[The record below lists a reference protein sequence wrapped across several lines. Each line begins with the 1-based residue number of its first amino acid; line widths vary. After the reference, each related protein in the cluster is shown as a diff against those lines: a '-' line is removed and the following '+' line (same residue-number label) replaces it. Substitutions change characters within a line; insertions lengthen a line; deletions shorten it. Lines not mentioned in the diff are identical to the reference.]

1 MNIHYNTR
9 TLAWKC
15 IWDGEIFYRVQDF
28 SVTWQKKP
36 FRIVFRRLSSP
47 WTNSDAGGWSS
58 FVGAWIDSL
67 TRTYL
72 KTCLSVS
79 MNFLNSINIDDVS
92 QGDVGDCWL
101 LSSIIAVVNFGQ
113 NLINDIICLE
123 ENLKNPNGPFKF
135 KFHKCGKWHSGKD

>member
-1 MNIHYNTR
+1 MEKYFTVCKISMSHGRKNLLGSFLNITCRFFNVRVHDDKKY
-9 TLAWKC
+9 LKC
-15 IWDGEIFYRVQDF
+15 ILFILVYKLACLWACNG
-28 SVTWQKKP
+28 P
-36 FRIVFRRLSSP
+36 F
-47 WTNSDAGGWSS
+47 TK
-58 FVGAWIDSL
+58 
-67 TRTYL
+67 TYL
-72 KTCLSVS
+72 KTYLSVS

-135 KFHKCGKWHSGKD
+135 KFHKCGKWHSGKG

>member
-1 MNIHYNTR
+1 
-9 TLAWKC
+9 
-15 IWDGEIFYRVQDF
+15 
-28 SVTWQKKP
+28 
-36 FRIVFRRLSSP
+36 
-47 WTNSDAGGWSS
+47 
-58 FVGAWIDSL
+58 
-67 TRTYL
+67 
-72 KTCLSVS
+72 

-135 KFHKCGKWHSGKD
+135 KFHKCGKWHSGRINTDCTAMSVGKLLSHSSLC